1 MPIPGPF
8 GGYSAHTQAISAP
21 AKAELAA
28 NFVKLLVMVP
38 DINVARSAPS
48 PHFEGLQ
55 PELAVKLR
63 AEISTFAALVA
74 AAP

>member
-8 GGYSAHTQAISAP
+8 GGYTTHAQTISAP
-21 AKAELAA
+21 AKVEIAA
-28 NFVKLLVMVP
+28 NMAKLLAMVP
-38 DINVARSAPS
+38 NPAVAVKAAS

-63 AEISTFAALVA
+63 AEISALAAVFA